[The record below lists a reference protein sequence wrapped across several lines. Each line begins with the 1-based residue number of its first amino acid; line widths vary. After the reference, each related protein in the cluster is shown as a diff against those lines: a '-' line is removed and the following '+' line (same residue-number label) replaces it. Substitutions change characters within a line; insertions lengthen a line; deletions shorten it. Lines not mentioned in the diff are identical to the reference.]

1 MSTRF
6 LVLLSFFISV
16 SFVLIGRLYYLQV
29 EKGDYYRQLAEKNFL
44 KIETINPSRGRIFDR
59 NGVLLAYD
67 VPYYELYIVPVMIK
81 KEQLPKLKKN
91 LEKYLGLK
99 IDKDTEELIKSKKYR
114 KIILKGKLSDEDL
127 KRYYNYANLLN
138 GVFVDVVPRRKY
150 TEFAKYMPHVL
161 GYASY
166 PSKEE
171 LEKNPN
177 LKPDMVV
184 GKTGVERIYNDM
196 LLGEYGERAVITDAK
211 GRIKKVL
218 WEKPPKEGKDIY
230 LTIDVRFQ
238 KVAYEA
244 FKNSGQKSGA
254 VFIVDPKTYEIYSML
269 SYPTFDLQKFSDG
282 LSLKEWQKLLK
293 NKYKPLFNKALN
305 GLYPPGSIY
314 KIIVSTAALEE
325 GVITPYTKIYSGWA
339 FKIGKW
345 IYRNWNPAGCGN
357 INVVQALE
365 QSCDTFFYQV
375 GIKLGVDRIV
385 DYTYLFGIGEKLN
398 PKLETRVSRVPTPDW
413 KLRRL
418 GEPWFYGDTVNLSI
432 GQGFLAITPFDSVK
446 IVVPV
451 VNGGKLLKP
460 RLLRAYYD
468 KDKEKLFQTKTEVI
482 KRLNISSSTRSTV
495 KRGMYMV
502 VYGKRGT
509 AKIMKEVP
517 VENAGKTGTAQ
528 VYRKKSLKA
537 KKDEKWELKNHAWF
551 VDFFPY
557 KRPQFVISTFVEHG
571 GGGSKAA
578 APITKEIIEK
588 LYQEHLVS
596 GG

>member
-1 MSTRF
+1 MNKRF
-6 LVLLSFFISV
+6 TVLATFFV
-16 SFVLIGRLYYLQV
+16 SFALILIGRLYYLQV
-29 EKGDYYRQLAEKNFL
+29 EKGDYYRKLAEQNFL
-44 KIETINPSRGRIFDR
+44 RIETINPSRGKIYDR

-67 VPYYELYIVPVMIK
+67 VPYYELYVVPAMIK
-81 KEQLPKLKKN
+81 KDELPLLKAN
-91 LEKYLGLK
+91 LEKFLGIK
-99 IDKDTEELIKSKKYR
+99 VDDKKLELIKNKKYR
-114 KIILKGKLSDEDL
+114 KIVIKGKLSDEDL
-127 KRYYNYANLLN
+127 KKYYNYANLLR
-138 GVFVDVVPRRKY
+138 GVFIDVVPRRKY
-150 TEFAKYMPHVL
+150 TEFANYMPHVL
-161 GYASY
+161 GYVGY
-166 PSKEE
+166 PSKKE
-171 LEKNPN
+171 LEDNPS
-177 LKPDMVV
+177 LKSDMLI
-184 GKTGVERIYNDM
+184 GKTGVEKIYND
-196 LLGEYGERAVITDAK
+196 LLRGEYGERAVITDAK

-230 LTIDVRFQ
+230 LTIDVRHQ
-238 KVAYEA
+238 KIAYEA

-254 VFIVDPKTYEIYSML
+254 VFIVNPQTYEIYSIL
-269 SYPTFDLQKFSDG
+269 SYPTFNLQKFSDG
-282 LSLKEWQKLLK
+282 LSAKEWKKLIR

-339 FKIGKW
+339 YRIGKW
-345 IYRNWNPAGCGN
+345 IYRNWNPAGCGK

-398 PKLETRVSRVPTPDW
+398 PKIETKVSRVPTPDW
-413 KLRRL
+413 KLRIL

-460 RLLRAYYD
+460 RLLKAYYD
-468 KDKEKLFQTKTEVI
+468 KDKKEFIETKTEVI
-482 KRLNISSSTRSTV
+482 KNLGISSLTRSTV
-495 KRGMYMV
+495 KKGMYMV

-509 AKIMKEVP
+509 AKIMRKAP
-517 VENAGKTGTAQ
+517 VKNAGKTGTAQ
-528 VYRKKSLKA
+528 VYRKKSF
-537 KKDEKWELKNHAWF
+537 KKKKEEKWELKNHAWF

-557 KRPQFVISTFVEHG
+557 KHPKFVISTFVEHG

-588 LYQEHLVS
+588 LYEKGLIS